1 MEKDTNEKS
10 LMVVQDNF
18 LTKIKKFFVRFF
30 YGKDDEFEYDNAQN
44 DENKKS
50 SDEVEKN
57 EEQEPERKLYD
68 FDADNPE
75 EWPEPKEIISDS
87 DDEDYEKES
96 VSEVCREKEELEQK
110 LKNYYASITKMNN

>member
-30 YGKDDEFEYDNAQN
+30 YGKDDEIEYDEAQDN
-44 DENKKS
+44 EYNQTSAGEQDQ
-50 SDEVEKN
+50 D
-57 EEQEPERKLYD
+57 EEQKERKLYD

-75 EWPEPKEIISDS
+75 EWPEPKEIVSDS
-87 DDEDYEKES
+87 DDEDYEKEP
-96 VSEVCREKEELEQK
+96 VSEACREKEELEQK